1 MLIWAEGGGLS
12 QVRRVPKGVR
22 IMTHF
27 DEAITPLENPRGLEL
42 LLPIEQ
48 RSRAD
53 ALISSFFAGDQFRLK
68 QRSLLDFVQTV

>member
-1 MLIWAEGGGLS
+1 
-12 QVRRVPKGVR
+12 
-22 IMTHF
+22 MTHF